1 MLDAGTP
8 SSANDPTELVA
19 AVVGATPRAVLESS
33 GTTEEEGKVERS
45 VRRSRRG
52 PLEVLIGRT
61 KSFLAILRHA
71 SLLVGRRL

>member
-19 AVVGATPRAVLESS
+19 AVVGATPRAVWSLGNDRRGGKS
-33 GTTEEEGKVERS
+33 GTI
-45 VRRSRRG
+45 G
-52 PLEVLIGRT
+52 PSLAARTSEVLIGRT